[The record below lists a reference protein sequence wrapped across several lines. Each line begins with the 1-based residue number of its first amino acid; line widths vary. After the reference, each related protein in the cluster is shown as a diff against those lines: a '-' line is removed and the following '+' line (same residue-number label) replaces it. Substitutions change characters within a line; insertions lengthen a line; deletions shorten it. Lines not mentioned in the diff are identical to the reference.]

1 MKSAFLFLFIMF
13 SGITLA
19 QNLKFTI
26 KNQKDTTVHLIK
38 YFGTKKFYAD
48 TGELKNGVVEFEGEK
63 QASGILGLLMPG
75 QKYFEFIYNNEDI
88 EFTTE
93 GPDYLGNLTIEKS
106 DENNVFIP
114 YIKFIGSQKS
124 KMGQLGKQRAKLD
137 VDSEEYKIL
146 TTQINDINEAVVAY
160 QQNIINNHADK
171 LVSKIVKMSTEVPIP
186 DAPVDSNGDII
197 DSNFRFTYYRD
208 HFWDNVDLT
217 NDALVNNPI
226 FHNKLEY
233 FFGQNMMIQ
242 HWDTV
247 TKFAFKFCDGLNPK
261 SKMFEYS
268 VGWITSSFGKSKIM
282 GMDKVYLE
290 MLNRYYCTDNLE
302 GNSPA
307 FWVGEDKFED
317 LCDNLKNKLRLTIGS
332 KPFNLYLKD
341 TSDQVWV
348 DFYSLNSDYTIL
360 YFWDPEC
367 GHCKKT
373 TPKLETLYKE
383 KFKARNI
390 EIFSVGKAIGD
401 DFEKWKKFIRENKL
415 TFINAAITDR
425 LYTDAKEAPEKFVPL
440 YPGEPNK
447 PTTLESLNYQNT
459 YDIFSTPKVF
469 LLDKDKKIIAKSISI
484 SQLEEMLDRL
494 QGFEDLP
501 KLFPPDPEEDA
512 QMQKKE

>member
-13 SGITLA
+13 SGITVA

-48 TGELKNGVVEFEGEK
+48 TGELKNGVVEFDGEK

-137 VDSEEYKIL
+137 VDSEEYKVL

-160 QQNIINNHADK
+160 QQNIINNHTDK

-186 DAPVDSNGDII
+186 DAPVDANGDII

-247 TKFAFKFCDGLNPK
+247 TKFAFNFCDGLNPK

-360 YFWDPEC
+360 YFWDP
-367 GHCKKT
+367 G
-373 TPKLETLYKE
+373 
-383 KFKARNI
+383 
-390 EIFSVGKAIGD
+390 
-401 DFEKWKKFIRENKL
+401 ENKL